1 MMQNEI
7 SITVKR
13 IVLLTA
19 GAFLVAL
26 NLKTFCA
33 AAGIIPGGF
42 TGVAVL
48 FNEIVSRYANITLPF
63 SVVYYVL
70 NVIPV
75 YIGFRYIGKWF
86 TLYSCFMVLL
96 TGLFT
101 DWLPSSLLDYLNL
114 HDYLLCAVFGG
125 IISGIALTLCLNVDA
140 TSGGTDFIAIYF
152 SEKRG
157 TDTWNHIFAANC
169 VILGIAAVLFGAE
182 KALYSIIYQFAS
194 TMAVSSLYKGYQCK
208 TLLIITNKPNEI
220 YALIRDKTHHDATVF
235 TGVGSYSGAPR
246 PMLYSVVAS
255 SEVHALVSSIKE
267 IDAEA
272 FVNVLRTDLLHGRF
286 YKRPRN

>member
-1 MMQNEI
+1 MQQ
-7 SITVKR
+7 ITILSTIKR
-13 IVLLTA
+13 SAL
-19 GAFLVAL
+19 LVAAAAL
-26 NLKTFCA
+26 FAFNLKTFCV

-42 TGVAVL
+42 TGIAIL
-48 FNEIVSRYANITLPF
+48 FNEIMQRYAGINLPF
-63 SVVYYVL
+63 SIVYYVL
-70 NVIPV
+70 NMIPV

-86 TLYSCFMVLL
+86 TLYSCFMVVL

-101 DWLPSSLLDYLNL
+101 DWMPSSLLEYLNL

-125 IISGIALTLCLNVDA
+125 IISAIAITICLNADA

-152 SEKRG
+152 SEKHG
-157 TDTWNHIFAANC
+157 ADTWNYIFAANC
-169 VILGIAAVLFGAE
+169 VILMIAAVLFGAE

-194 TMAVSSLYKGYQCK
+194 MMGITSLYKGYQCK

-220 YALIRDKTHHDATVF
+220 YALIRDKTRHDATLF

-246 PMLYSVVAS
+246 SLLYSVVAS
-255 SEVHALVSSIKE
+255 TEVHSLVSSIKE
-267 IDAEA
+267 IDNGA
-272 FVNVLRTDLLHGRF
+272 FINVLRTDLLHGSF